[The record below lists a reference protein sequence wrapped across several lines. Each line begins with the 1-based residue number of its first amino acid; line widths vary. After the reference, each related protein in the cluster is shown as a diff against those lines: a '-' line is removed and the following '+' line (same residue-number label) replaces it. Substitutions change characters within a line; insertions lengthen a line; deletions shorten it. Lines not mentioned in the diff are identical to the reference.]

1 MNSTQTIV
9 IHPYIKRSRSSKEIL
24 LEEAIKLVQAINLNS
39 IDASLVGIDSINPK
53 TYLKSGYV
61 VFLKQKV
68 IDFNAELIFLNTNLS
83 PIQQRNLEKAT
94 NCKIIDRTGL
104 IIEIFGSRA
113 KSNEGKL
120 SVLLASLKFQK
131 SRLVRSWTH
140 LERQRGGAGFMGGPG
155 EKQIES
161 DRRQLTER
169 INRLKIK
176 INKIDKIR
184 NIQRYRR
191 IKNKIPIISLVGYT
205 NSGKSTL
212 FNLITKSKVLSK
224 NMLFASLDST
234 IRKGYINGFN
244 LNFIDT
250 VGFIRDLPT
259 TLIDSFKSTLNE
271 IINSDLILHVRDISD
286 SEYLDQKNEV
296 LKILEEIGVQKDD
309 ERIIEV
315 INKTDLVKNK
325 INYHNS
331 FSEKA
336 VMISAANGFGISEL
350 KNVIIKNLSKYNLIK
365 FLHQQSY
372 QV

>member
-1 MNSTQTIV
+1 MFRTKAFV
-9 IHPYIKRSRSSKEIL
+9 LHPFIKQSRDSKELL
-24 LEEAIKLVQAINLNS
+24 LEEAISLVEAIELKCIFS
-39 IDASLVGIDSINPK
+39 SLVGIDNINPK
-53 TYLKSGYV
+53 TYIKSGYV
-61 VFLKQKV
+61 KFLKEKV
-68 IDFNAELIFLNTNLS
+68 VDLDAQLVFINTNLS
-83 PIQQRNLEKAT
+83 PIQQRNLEKGT

-104 IIEIFGSRA
+104 ILEIFGSRA

-120 SVLLASLKFQK
+120 SVSLASLKFQK

-169 INRLKIK
+169 INRLKKK

-212 FNLITKSKVLSK
+212 FNLITKSSVLSK

-234 IRKGYINGFN
+234 IRNGYVNGFN

-259 TLIDSFKSTLNE
+259 TLIDAFKSTLDE
-271 IINSDLILHVRDISD
+271 IINSDLIIHVRDISD
-286 SEYLDQKNEV
+286 SQYLNQKFEV
-296 LKILEEIGVQKDD
+296 LKILEEIGIQKDD
-309 ERIIEV
+309 KRIIEV
-315 INKTDLVKNK
+315 INKVDTANK
-325 INYHNS
+325 ILNCHNTYNNN
-331 FSEKA
+331 A
-336 VMISAANGFGISEL
+336 IMISAKEGRGIEKLKIQIL
-350 KNVIIKNLSKYNLIK
+350 KNLKKDNTINL
-365 FLHQQSY
+365 LHQQSY
-372 QV
+372 